1 MCPATVRIL
10 FLTLQLIIRQ
20 HRSCQLKTAV
30 RLNRK
35 LISDGTCAFRWKH
48 VKNVRWGRLRRLF
61 AETMDKNS
69 KYSGIQVFQNCYFDH
84 AKGAVTREE
93 WQKRFLRATQHLQ
106 HGRLAYISRAQIF
119 HEREAR
125 SVEFLSFLRQK
136 RAREQELDLFPLQ
149 KIASSEVI
157 LARTIC
163 VPVACVVAFVCR
175 RELSKYVK
183 TNK

>member
-48 VKNVRWGRLRRLF
+48 VKNVRWGRLRRQF

-69 KYSGIQVFQNCYFDH
+69 KYSGIHVFHNCYFGH
-84 AKGAVTREE
+84 AKVAVTKEDG
-93 WQKRFLRATQHLQ
+93 KDDFYAQHSICNIVDLPT
-106 HGRLAYISRAQIF
+106 SRAQIF
-119 HEREAR
+119 HEREAW
-125 SVEFLSFLRQK
+125 SVEFLCFLRQK
-136 RAREQELDLFPLQ
+136 RAREQELDLFPQQ
-149 KIASSEVI
+149 KIASSEVT